1 MKKFLFYLVQFT
13 WALPQNLVGGIGFL
27 ALRKKYRAR
36 RNLQAVIDHRLRD
49 RGNFALEHG
58 ARRLGRHVTGR

>member
-27 ALRKKYRAR
+27 ALRKSISTSASTT
-36 RNLQAVIDHRLRD
+36 RLLHMSRTIISAAC
-49 RGNFALEHG
+49 RSEYLY
-58 ARRLGRHVTGR
+58 L

>member
-27 ALRKKYRAR
+27 ALRKKYKHERF
-36 RNLQAVIDHRLRD
+36 NST
-49 RGNFALEHG
+49 
-58 ARRLGRHVTGR
+58 RHPYA

>member
-27 ALRKKYRAR
+27 ALRKSTSASTT
-36 RNLQAVIDHRLRD
+36 RLLHMSRTIISAAC
-49 RGNFALEHG
+49 RSEYLY
-58 ARRLGRHVTGR
+58 L